1 MSQDRERILNSG
13 LAAKGKVDLTLHLH
27 KARANVVRFKTY
39 RTESVIAHKSF
50 FLIPMFIKLG
60 YAGIRRHGV
69 KAKPIKQG
77 NTVRPGRGPPCNCED
92 HPRAAQR
99 GQRCRATA
107 EARACGRP
115 CDGTEPQDLRT
126 TLGMSGKTLSR
137 PHPNRTEPALPHIH
151 LTGKF

>member
-77 NTVRPGRGPPCNCED
+77 NTVRPGRGHLATVRITRVQPKGDSAAEPPRRPGPADAPVTAQN
-92 HPRAAQR
+92 PR
-99 GQRCRATA
+99 T
-107 EARACGRP
+107 
-115 CDGTEPQDLRT
+115 
-126 TLGMSGKTLSR
+126 
-137 PHPNRTEPALPHIH
+137 
-151 LTGKF
+151 